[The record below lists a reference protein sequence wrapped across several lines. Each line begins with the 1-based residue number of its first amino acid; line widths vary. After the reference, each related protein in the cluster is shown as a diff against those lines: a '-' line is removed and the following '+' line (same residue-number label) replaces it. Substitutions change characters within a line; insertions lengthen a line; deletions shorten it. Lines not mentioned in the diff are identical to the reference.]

1 MAYVYTIWSGALTPD
16 PPAGV
21 ASTMTARGPFGKTL
35 GRINGFVA
43 GNGRCD
49 PARIALMEGQ

>member
-1 MAYVYTIWSGALTPD
+1 
-16 PPAGV
+16 
-21 ASTMTARGPFGKTL
+21 MTARGPFGKTL